1 MAKPWIHA
9 KSSARKWGGK
19 PEDYMHIHD
28 KMDSTKSA
36 YAGVAHRVIFHS
48 AFGVF
53 LIEEIF
59 GKVFTN
65 SADREVSVRD
75 VAEQHVIEDLGSIPS
90 LDKWLSGLPEKAW
103 MMGIT
108 RDRIK
113 VVD

>member
-19 PEDYMHIHD
+19 PEDYMPIHER
-28 KMDSTKSA
+28 MDSSKSA
-36 YAGVAHRVIFHS
+36 HAGAAHRAVFHS

-53 LIEEIF
+53 IIEEIF
-59 GKVFTN
+59 GKIFTN
-65 SADREVSVRD
+65 SDGREVIVRD
-75 VAEQHVIEDLGSIPS
+75 IAEQHVLEDLGSIPS
-90 LDKWLSGLPEKAW
+90 LDKWLENLPVKPW

-108 RDRIK
+108 RARIK